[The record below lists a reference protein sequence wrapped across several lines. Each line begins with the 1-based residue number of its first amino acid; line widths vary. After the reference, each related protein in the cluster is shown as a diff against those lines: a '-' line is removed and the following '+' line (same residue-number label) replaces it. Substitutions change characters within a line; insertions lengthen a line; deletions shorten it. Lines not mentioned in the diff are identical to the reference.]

1 MKQHPCSTH
10 ESDLSAYLD
19 GELPAAR
26 VVALDRHLQACRPC
40 TKALGRL
47 RSVSALLRRWDA
59 EETRSAHSP
68 AFRSRVMDRLDA
80 RDDAR
85 PSVSRPHLPASAAGP
100 ASRPAT
106 GWRERRVEWF
116 AAAAVVLATVALGA
130 AWSADLGPAPDAHLT
145 ARLDDLQQQMDAL
158 RVADIP
164 KAQPLNGLANGPR
177 SVSAW
182 EPVVSKGLP
191 TSAALLDDATH
202 IPGASD
208 PEWERHG
215 GLLLQPS
222 ALTDFQ
228 RFESDRL
235 SLSVEQMRNEQSER
249 GTAAAANSTGSVTAA
264 AAPAAPLERF
274 LGELSVRPGAYEAY
288 RDVQVWPVVMPATA
302 ASQGSAPLTSRAAIR
317 NRTLRARE
325 SEVAGMEGMIVVENR
340 DPTQAVLL
348 LSGDV
353 FRGGRQ
359 DRVVADDVLV
369 PPGRTLHVRTKMSG
383 NKRKRGRATFADA
396 PGVAPSGLR
405 ALLAARAGQY
415 RFDQG
420 VRDTLGGLAQQNR
433 YASLERLYRSNQ
445 LSNETSKYLKR
456 FSTRLA
462 DPDVVGF
469 AVAVG
474 SELLG
479 VEVFGDRATF
489 ESLHGR
495 ALQSYV
501 LEALARD
508 RVLGSAPP
516 TEEVRALLAAGL
528 RGVVPH
534 ETSSGLGSIGVI
546 EDVETGAFGYGL
558 RDVGGVVH
566 AVLFPRRPSGTP
578 APGHRPRR
586 GSGPLLGGS
595 GSDLE
600 SGRAPPAAGP
610 EAGGDLPTGPSL
622 EER

>member
-1 MKQHPCSTH
+1 MNQHPCSAH

-19 GELPAAR
+19 GELPPAR
-26 VVALDRHLQACRPC
+26 VEALDQHLQACSPC
-40 TKALGRL
+40 SKALGRL

-68 AFRSRVMDRLDA
+68 AFRSRVLDRLDA
-80 RDDAR
+80 RENAR
-85 PSVSRPHLPASAAGP
+85 PSESRPRLHASAADSAPRAVAG
-100 ASRPAT
+100 R
-106 GWRERRVEWF
+106 RERRVEWF
-116 AAAAVVLATVALGA
+116 AAAAAVLATVALGA
-130 AWSADLGPAPDAHLT
+130 AWRADLGSAPDAHLT

-158 RVADIP
+158 RVANVP
-164 KAQPLNGLANGPR
+164 EARSLSGLAHDQRPM
-177 SVSAW
+177 SAW
-182 EPVVSKGLP
+182 EPVVSTELP
-191 TSAALLDDATH
+191 ISPGMLDDTAP

-222 ALTDFQ
+222 ALNDFQ
-228 RFESDRL
+228 RFERDRL
-235 SLSVEQMRNEQSER
+235 SLSVEQMRNEQRER
-249 GTAAAANSTGSVTAA
+249 GTAAAANSTGHATAA
-264 AAPAAPLERF
+264 AAPVAPLERF
-274 LGELSVRPGAYEAY
+274 LGELSVRPGTFEAY

-302 ASQGSAPLTSRAAIR
+302 ASQGTAPLTSRAAIR

-325 SEVAGMEGMIVVENR
+325 SGVAGMEGMIVVENR
-340 DPTQAVLL
+340 DPRQAVLV

-383 NKRKRGRATFADA
+383 SKRTRGRTTFADA

-405 ALLAARAGQY
+405 ALLAAKAGQF

-420 VRDTLGGLAQQNR
+420 VRDTLGSLAQQNR
-433 YASLERLYRSNQ
+433 YSSLERLYRSNQ

-456 FSTRLA
+456 FSARLA

-501 LEALARD
+501 LEALTRD

-546 EDVETGAFGYGL
+546 EDVQTGAFGYGL

-578 APGHRPRR
+578 APGQRPRR
-586 GSGPLLGGS
+586 GSGLRNGV

-600 SGRAPPAAGP
+600 SGRAPPADGP
-610 EAGGDLPTGPSL
+610 EPGGDLPTGPSL